1 MPHRVTLVRSRSAR
15 EIDDFAFELAAAFH
29 PEAVRMVTPFDVER
43 YFDCELECRTGI
55 EPVYLSLGEELEAYT
70 DSAELKCIVSSELAN
85 YGQDVMQ
92 KRRLRATLAHE
103 IGHCFLHVA
112 DSRRAHTMLRFLHD
126 ESASMQMFRQ
136 EDLHAYQNPEWQA
149 WRFAGAF
156 LMPEPCIRAAVNNQW
171 SIQMMARGFDVNPAF
186 VKARLN
192 HLKIPNS
199 VRGR

>member
-1 MPHRVTLVRSRSAR
+1 MPHRVTLVRSRSAK
-15 EIDDFAFELAAAFH
+15 EIDGFAFQLAAAFQ
-29 PEAVRMVTPFDVER
+29 PDAVRMVTPFDVER
-43 YFDCELECRTGI
+43 FFDCELESRTGI
-55 EPVYLSLGEELEAYT
+55 EPVYLSLGDGLEAYT
-70 DSAELKCIVSSELAN
+70 DSAELKCIVCSDLAN
-85 YGQDVMQ
+85 YGNNDTGR
-92 KRRLRATLAHE
+92 RRLRATLAHE
-103 IGHCFLHVA
+103 IGHCFLHVE

-149 WRFAGAF
+149 WRFAGAL
-156 LMPEPCIRAAVNNQW
+156 LMPESCVRAAVSNKW

-192 HLKIPNS
+192 GLKIPDS